1 LTDLPLPPLH
11 SPHSFVSL
19 DTSSRV
25 LTRVRS
31 TSSPC
36 SAALRI
42 PQWPPL
48 AGQAAGRPSHIR
60 RRWIVRVLAEN
71 NGVGQVFQPWAAAHV
86 HNTAQRPAIPDGI
99 PSLAIHLESA
109 QSSCKWRARL
119 SCGGLNHL
127 ANSKRQHLPPHL
139 SGPNLSPKEK
149 LSGPHM

>member
-1 LTDLPLPPLH
+1 MDRMVVVVVAQEGTRNVLHLHARALTDLPLPPLH

-48 AGQAAGRPSHIR
+48 AGRPSHIR

-86 HNTAQRPAIPDGI
+86 HNTAQRPAIPDILGDSFGVGPI
-99 PSLAIHLESA
+99 ILQMEGPAKLWRA
-109 QSSCKWRARL
+109 QSSCK
-119 SCGGLNHL
+119 
-127 ANSKRQHLPPHL
+127 
-139 SGPNLSPKEK
+139 
-149 LSGPHM
+149 